1 MAGPGGTPIEAAQSA
16 ADTGVATVKNTSI
29 ATMAR
34 TTERGRM
41 AARRSEALKARR
53 GPDMESALGGW
64 AGCVAMIAG
73 SEAERS

>member
-1 MAGPGGTPIEAAQSA
+1 MAGPDGAPIEAAQSA

-34 TTERGRM
+34 TAERGRV

-53 GPDMESALGGW
+53 LPDMESALEGW
-64 AGCVAMIAG
+64 ADCAAMIAG
-73 SEAERS
+73 SESGRS